1 MKFHKK
7 AYSFILLLRKV
18 FAPASLLTAAPGTAQ
33 HCQWRD
39 MWREKKF
46 CCHVNAVVLRAGS
59 EVPTRIWAK
68 DQPNKPPSNH
78 MLASVP
84 IQTVEILFVQSV
96 VSEYL
101 RSIEIG
107 LFLKSAPRLVKII

>member
-1 MKFHKK
+1 
-7 AYSFILLLRKV
+7 
-18 FAPASLLTAAPGTAQ
+18 
-33 HCQWRD
+33 
-39 MWREKKF
+39 
-46 CCHVNAVVLRAGS
+46 
-59 EVPTRIWAK
+59 
-68 DQPNKPPSNH
+68 